1 MPHILFQNEEI
12 LGDVV
17 VCGYS
22 RGHAGV
28 LLVDSR
34 RGEILHDVP
43 FYGNGRRGEPEK
55 VVWMDVSEDARMVCV
70 TSKGFVW
77 SFTCCVDSQREVELR
92 VENVES
98 SDVML
103 RALEDSSM
111 EGLVMEAFSSK
122 GEVNGGGGGEEETH
136 NETVDGPE
144 FIQESG
150 YRGPKAGYTYW
161 KDKGGYYRNDCVKRS
176 LQEMMHAP
184 LVDHEHMETKA
195 PSEDGDRCVYKG
207 LIRCFVR
214 LPKSSRYAMAS
225 CSPDDGLVYIG
236 RYQERAED
244 GRMEATCER
253 DLIGHLSG
261 VLALA
266 ASPDE
271 KYLASG
277 SYDQTIRIWDTD
289 TWKCVKI
296 LKGHGG
302 GIKCLSFSR
311 DGSVL
316 FSAASDNTIRVWYF
330 NPPPCLL
337 AFYTFFLSY

>member
-1 MPHILFQNEEI
+1 MPHIVFQNEEI

-22 RGHAGV
+22 RRGHAGV

-34 RGEILHDVP
+34 RGEIRFDVA
-43 FYGNGRRGEPEK
+43 FCGRGSSRGEPEK
-55 VVWMDVSEDARMVCV
+55 VVWMDVSDDARMVCV

-77 SFTCCVDSQREVELR
+77 SFTCCVDSQGGVDVTG

-111 EGLVMEAFSSK
+111 EGLVMEALSSTQDE
-122 GEVNGGGGGEEETH
+122 GNGVVVVVGGKEEQKE
-136 NETVDGPE
+136 EQQGPE
-144 FIQESG
+144 CIRERG

-161 KDKGGYYRNDCVKRS
+161 SDKGGYYRNDYVKRS
-176 LQEMMHAP
+176 LQEMVRAP
-184 LVDHEHMETKA
+184 LMEQTHVENSA
-195 PSEDGDRCVYKG
+195 DNGDTCVYKG

-214 LPKSSRYAMAS
+214 LPKTSQFVMTS

-236 RYQERAED
+236 RFQD
-244 GRMEATCER
+244 GGMDVACER
-253 DLIGHLSG
+253 ELVGHLSG
-261 VLALA
+261 VLVLA
-266 ASPDE
+266 VSPDGA
-271 KYLASG
+271 YVASG

-289 TWKCVKI
+289 TWNCVKV

-302 GIKCLSFSR
+302 GIKCLEFSR

-316 FSAASDNTIRVWYF
+316 FSAASDNTIRVR
-330 NPPPCLL
+330 
-337 AFYTFFLSY
+337 YTIFIC